1 MSKAKT
7 LAVRL
12 QRSVATPSATFIL
25 ELALETSPH
34 DETELNA
41 RFEAARQLYNACLD
55 EAKRRLE
62 LLRQSKGFQEA
73 RKMPKTVNGKINKE
87 RTEAFKALTRKASL
101 AHGTAAKFGF
111 SEYALHL
118 YATKIRNSWISN
130 HIDSTT
136 AQKLATLFRKPS
148 KAPGVGERSEQSVQS
163 SSAHRLRS
171 S

>member
-1 MSKAKT
+1 MPKT
-7 LAVRL
+7 KNGKSNRGAIPTV
-12 QRSVATPSATFIL
+12 SVGTPSA
-25 ELALETSPH
+25 
-34 DETELNA
+34 
-41 RFEAARQLYNACLD
+41 
-55 EAKRRLE
+55 
-62 LLRQSKGFQEA
+62 
-73 RKMPKTVNGKINKE
+73 KE

-148 KAPGVGERSEQSVQS
+148 DLG
-163 SSAHRLRS
+163 
-171 S
+171 